1 MTKEQELLYK
11 YILTLGD
18 NAMILGHRLSELCG
32 HGPNLETDIALT
44 NISLDLFGQVRS
56 YFQYA
61 ASLVGE
67 DKTEDSIA
75 HDRIERQ
82 FLNAILL
89 EQPNTDFAYVICRQ
103 FLYDVFHRLVLER
116 LLGSNDKTIAAIAAK
131 SLKEVKYHQ
140 HFSSEW
146 MRRLGGGT
154 EESKRRMQAALD
166 DLYPYT
172 HELFDTLEAEKVAA
186 DEGYG
191 VNPESVKEEYYDI
204 VHQVIEESELERKD
218 IPARFAQ
225 GKRGLH
231 SEYMGYILTE
241 FQFMQKTYPN
251 LTW

>member
-1 MTKEQELLYK
+1 MTKQEQHLFN

-61 ASLVGE
+61 ASLLGP
-67 DKTEDSIA
+67 DKTEDNIA
-75 HDRIERQ
+75 HDRTERE
-82 FLNAILL
+82 FVNCILL

-103 FLYDVFHRLVLER
+103 FLYDVYHRLILER
-116 LLGSNDKTIAAIAAK
+116 LVNSADETLAAIASKA
-131 SLKEVKYHQ
+131 LKEVKYHQ
-140 HFSSEW
+140 HFSAEW

-154 EESKRRMQAALD
+154 EESNRRLQIALD

-172 HELFDTLEAEKVAA
+172 HELFQTLTCETEAEQN
-186 DEGYG
+186 GYG
-191 VNPESVKEEYYDI
+191 INPAVVKEEYELI
-204 VHQVIEESELERKD
+204 VREVIDQSDLVIND
-218 IPARFAQ
+218 LPPRFAQ
-225 GKRGLH
+225 GKQGLH
-231 SEYMGYILTE
+231 SEYMGYILAE